1 VLNSRTEAIQTKL
14 LYKVCAGNNDVNKM
28 PKRMDD
34 VVAYV
39 RKSRNRLDVL
49 KALGRTI
56 TTSNKIAA
64 RTRLQVGTVR
74 SVLYDLKRKGLVK
87 EAAIK
92 ARRPMIYDLTELG
105 SAVVRMK
112 DASGQIRWKGSSKQR
127 RIARRVSSTS

>member
-1 VLNSRTEAIQTKL
+1 
-14 LYKVCAGNNDVNKM
+14 VNKM